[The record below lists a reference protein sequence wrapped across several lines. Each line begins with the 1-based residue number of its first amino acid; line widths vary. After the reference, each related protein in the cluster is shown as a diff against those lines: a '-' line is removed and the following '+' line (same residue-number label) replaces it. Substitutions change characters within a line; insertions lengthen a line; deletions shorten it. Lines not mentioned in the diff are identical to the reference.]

1 MSFIPQNLR
10 YLRKLAELSQQALAK
25 KVGLNRGNIA
35 SYEKGAAEP
44 NTKNLLKIVR
54 FFNIDV
60 IDFVEKDLSQLIA
73 NNLLEMSPSAE
84 SIIFNKR
91 PLSDVILPLHQFKE
105 SAQLSPLDVLAERSA
120 SLFSIIQGTRQ
131 YYKFIKEQE
140 DKTPS
145 SMKVEEIYMD
155 FMRFLDLTSEV
166 QDINRQLFRL
176 LIESRSSV
184 FSQSS

>member
-60 IDFVEKDLSQLIA
+60 IDFVEKDL
-73 NNLLEMSPSAE
+73 
-84 SIIFNKR
+84 
-91 PLSDVILPLHQFKE
+91 
-105 SAQLSPLDVLAERSA
+105 
-120 SLFSIIQGTRQ
+120 
-131 YYKFIKEQE
+131 
-140 DKTPS
+140 
-145 SMKVEEIYMD
+145 
-155 FMRFLDLTSEV
+155 
-166 QDINRQLFRL
+166 
-176 LIESRSSV
+176 
-184 FSQSS
+184 